1 MKNQLVMTRKASD
14 NEYLHKDFH
23 ISLNI
28 LLTYIY
34 YNFGKDALINYLIQY
49 AEAYFKPLNER
60 MKTGGIE
67 ILKDYFTDIYN
78 KEKWRVRIRF
88 GEDYVEIE
96 QDACPG
102 ITHIRAK
109 GQNPCPYYEET
120 YHTVYRT
127 LCMNTPFEYELEY
140 FDEETGACKQR
151 FTRK

>member
-1 MKNQLVMTRKASD
+1 MNNQLVMTRKASD
-14 NEYLHKDFH
+14 NEYFHKDFH

-28 LLTYIY
+28 LLKYIY
-34 YNFGKDALINYLIQY
+34 ENFGKYALINYLKQY
-49 AEAYFKPLNER
+49 AEAYYKPLNQQL
-60 MKTGGIE
+60 KTGGIE

-78 KEKWRVRIRF
+78 KEKWSVRIRL
-88 GEDYVEIE
+88 GKDYVEIE

-109 GQNPCPYYEET
+109 GQKPCPHYEET

-127 LCMNTPFEYELEY
+127 LCMNTPFEYVLEY